1 MDAAER
7 LRSYRRYVS
16 EAGGVKRADGSS
28 SATVDEKILEK
39 ERKTD
44 FEISRLRRFRYRTRY
59 FSDSGIIGTKFM
71 ECLSDQ
77 INLLKINEINVNE
90 GLFRVLDPLF

>member
-1 MDAAER
+1 MMKFI
-7 LRSYRRYVS
+7 
-16 EAGGVKRADGSS
+16 KRADGAS

-59 FSDSGIIGTKFM
+59 FSDSGIIGTKVM

-77 INLLKINEINVNE
+77 INLLKINEINVKR
-90 GLFRVLDPLF
+90 GVV